1 MNSAMI
7 IIFGVL
13 LLSLFLGIM
22 ARRGKD
28 MDMEQWAI
36 GGRGFGSMFVFLL
49 LAGETYSIFTL
60 LGTSGLAYSKG
71 AVGFYLIAFTTLG
84 AITSYWLL
92 PPVWRYAKKH
102 NLVSQSEFF
111 ASKYNSP
118 ILGVFITIVGVVALV
133 PYIVLLFKSM
143 GILVSA
149 TSYGAISPTVAIW
162 FGMIALVVYVMISGI
177 HGSAW
182 TSIVKDILIFFVILF
197 LGVYLPLHY
206 HGSFQHMFEAV
217 NVAKEGF
224 LVFPEKGMSLSWF
237 ISTVAISAFGYFMW
251 PHNAPTIFAA
261 KNARSFRTNAILLP
275 LYAIMILFV
284 YFVGFTAIVQ
294 VPGLQ
299 GADGDYALLK
309 LSMKSF
315 DPWFVGVI
323 GATGLLATLVPG
335 SMMLMSAAT
344 MLTKNVYGYMI
355 PKAEGKNSAMV
366 AKIFVIAL
374 SLVCTLMALGE
385 NNTLATLYLTSF
397 SLVTQLAPA
406 LYCSLMKRNFVTK
419 QGAFLGIFFGVG
431 IVVYMTFTKTTMA
444 MLFAGMPQ
452 WIQDLNNGV
461 FALVVNI
468 FVMVAVSLVTKKAA
482 DAERLTQVSETM
494 K

>member
-1 MNSAMI
+1 MNSAML
-7 IIFGVL
+7 IIFGAL
-13 LLSLFLGIM
+13 LVSLLLGIM

-28 MDMEQWAI
+28 MGMEQWAI
-36 GGRGFGSMFVFLL
+36 GGRGFGSLFVFLL
-49 LAGETYSIFTL
+49 LAGETYSVFTL

-84 AITSYWLL
+84 AMTSYWLL
-92 PPVWRYAKKH
+92 PPIWKYAKKH

-111 ASKYNSP
+111 ASKYDSP
-118 ILGVFITIVGVVALV
+118 ILGVFVTIVGVVALV

-149 TSYGAISPTVAIW
+149 TSYGAISPSVAILI
-162 FGMIALVVYVMISGI
+162 GMVALVVYVMISGI

-182 TSIVKDILIFFVILF
+182 TSTVKDFLIFFVILF
-197 LGVYLPLHY
+197 LGIYLPIHY
-206 HGSFQHMFEAV
+206 HGSIQQMFEAV
-217 NVAKEGF
+217 NTAKEGI
-224 LVFPEKGMSLSWF
+224 LTFPEKGMSLSWF

-261 KNARSFRTNAILLP
+261 KSARTFRTNAILLP
-275 LYAIMILFV
+275 LYALMILFV
-284 YFVGFTAIVQ
+284 YFVGFTAIVE
-294 VPGLQ
+294 VPGLV

-309 LSMKSF
+309 LSMKTF
-315 DPWFVGVI
+315 DPWFVGII
-323 GATGLLATLVPG
+323 GATGLLSTLVPG
-335 SMMLMSAAT
+335 SMMLMSTAT
-344 MLTKNVYGYMI
+344 MLTKNVYGYI
-355 PKAEGKNSAMV
+355 RPQAEEKNSAKV
-366 AKIFVIAL
+366 AKVFVVLL
-374 SLVCTLMALGE
+374 SLVCGGMALGE

-406 LYCSLMKRNFVTK
+406 LYCSLMKRNAITK

-468 FVMVAVSLVTKKAA
+468 IVMLVASLVTRKVT
-482 DAERLTQVSETM
+482 EPGQMTVSETT

>member
-1 MNSAMI
+1 MNSAMW
-7 IIFGVL
+7 IIFGAL
-13 LLSLFLGIM
+13 LVSLLLGIM

-28 MDMEQWAI
+28 MSMEQWAI
-36 GGRGFGSMFVFLL
+36 GGRGFGSIFVFLL

-71 AVGFYLIAFTTLG
+71 AVGFYLIALTTLG

-92 PPVWRYAKKH
+92 PPIWRFAKKH

-111 ASKYNSP
+111 AVKYNSP
-118 ILGVFITIVGVVALV
+118 VLGVFVTIVGVVALV

-162 FGMIALVVYVMISGI
+162 IGMIALVVYVMISGI

-182 TSIVKDILIFFVILF
+182 TSTVKDFLIFFVILF
-197 LGVYLPLHY
+197 LYLPVHY
-206 HGSFQHMFEAV
+206 HGSFQHMFETVSA
-217 NVAKEGF
+217 AKEGI
-224 LVFPEKGMSLSWF
+224 LTLPDKGMSLSWF

-261 KNARSFRTNAILLP
+261 KNARTFRTNAILLP

-294 VPGLQ
+294 VPGLT
-299 GADGDYALLK
+299 GPDGDYALLR
-309 LSMKSF
+309 LSMKTF
-315 DPWFVGVI
+315 DPWFVGII

-344 MLTKNVYGYMI
+344 MLTKNVYGYMF
-355 PKAEGKNSAMV
+355 PKAEGANSALI
-366 AKIFVIAL
+366 AKSFVIVL
-374 SLVCTLMALGE
+374 SLVCTMMALGE

-406 LYCSLMKRNFVTK
+406 LYCSLMKRNQITK

-431 IVVYMTFTKTTMA
+431 IVLYMTFTKTTMA
-444 MLFAGMPQ
+444 MLFAGFPQ

-468 FVMVAVSLVTKKAA
+468 FVMVAVSFVTKKAA
-482 DAERLTQVSETM
+482 DAKQVTQYS
-494 K
+494 